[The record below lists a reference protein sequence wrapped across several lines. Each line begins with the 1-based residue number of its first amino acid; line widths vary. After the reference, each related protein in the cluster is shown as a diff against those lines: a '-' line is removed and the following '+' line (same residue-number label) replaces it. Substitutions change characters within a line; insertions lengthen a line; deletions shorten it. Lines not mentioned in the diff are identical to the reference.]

1 MKKLIPWLFI
11 TGFFVSCEKQPFD
24 YRLKYVGNYDFTST
38 SVNYL
43 ACVDSSYNGC
53 EVTSYGSFKG
63 EVRISSGDDNGLFI
77 ETPNTSYF
85 VRLYKSGSFKSEGD
99 YSGIQGNFNERGE
112 VYYYFFSRGMMSW
125 TNSYSVEGKK
135 TQ

>member
-1 MKKLIPWLFI
+1 MKKLVFI
-11 TGFFVSCEKQPFD
+11 SFTIITLYSCEKQPFD
-24 YRLKYVGNYDFTST
+24 HRLKYVGNYDFTST
-38 SVNYL
+38 NVNRI
-43 ACVDSSYNGC
+43 ACVDSSYFGC
-53 EVTSYGSFKG
+53 EVTSFGSFKG

-99 YSGIQGNFNERGE
+99 YSGIQGNFNEYGE
-112 VYYYFFSRGMMSW
+112 VYYYFFSHGMMSW
-125 TNSYSVEGKK
+125 TYSYSVEGKK